1 MKRREIL
8 SEPITPAVDGKP
20 PAYIVACLECEF
32 SVDAH
37 ALTAEDAVKA
47 VAPSH
52 APTHHLIARA
62 VDYTQGY
69 GLDKTAPHPLYGR

>member
-1 MKRREIL
+1 MKPREIL
-8 SEPITPAVDGKP
+8 PEPITPAVGGKP
-20 PAYIVACLECEF
+20 PAFVVACLECGF

-47 VAPSH
+47 VAPNH
-52 APTHHLIARA
+52 ETTHHLIGRP
-62 VDYTQGY
+62 VEYTTGY